1 MSNLRTLDDLDVTNK
16 TVLVRVDLNVPMMH
30 GKVED
35 ATRIMRLVPTLKA
48 LVERDAKIVV
58 LSHFGRPT
66 EGFDRDMS
74 LAPLAD
80 ELGKALGREDIKF
93 AVDCVGKTTKEAVKQ
108 LNSGDIILLE
118 NVRFYEGEMAND
130 AGFAKQLADLGD
142 CYVNDTFSCAHRS
155 HASIV
160 GIAELLPSA
169 AGLLLQNEIEN
180 LERVLTHPK
189 PPLAAIVGG
198 AKVSTKLELLENLIE
213 KVDLLVVGGAMA
225 NTFLKAKGYDIG
237 ISLYEEKLVTT
248 AAGILKKAEKTHC
261 EILLPEDVVVTKEF
275 APHAPCEVVSVDSIP
290 SDAMALDVGPM
301 TIASL
306 DARLQS
312 IKSVVWNGPMGA
324 FEMSPFDV
332 GTISLARIV
341 AALSRNGS
349 IISVAGG
356 GDVVAALKRGGL
368 VENFTYI
375 STAGGAFLEWLEGKE
390 LPGVRVLQSS
400 PEVASVALG

>member
-1 MSNLRTLDDLDVTNK
+1 MDDLDVTNK

-80 ELGKALGREDIKF
+80 ELGRALGREDIKF

-290 SDAMALDVGPM
+290 SDAMVLDVGPM